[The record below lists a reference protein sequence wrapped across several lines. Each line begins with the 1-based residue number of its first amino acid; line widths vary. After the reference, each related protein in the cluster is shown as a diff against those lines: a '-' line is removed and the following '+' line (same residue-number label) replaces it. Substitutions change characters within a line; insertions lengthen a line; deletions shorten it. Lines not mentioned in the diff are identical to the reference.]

1 MTTPALQ
8 NSIVKDMGLASEGHL
23 KIDWVEAHMPVLNRI
38 RRQFEQDL
46 PFKGLKVAICLHL
59 EAKTA
64 YLAKVIQA
72 GGAEVTITHSNPRLL
87 KMMSARHWWKTVLPC
102 MRSTIRNLRN
112 SNHCN
117 CARLR

>member
-72 GGAEVTITHSNPRLL
+72 GGAEVTITHSNPL
-87 KMMSARHWWKTVLPC
+87 
-102 MRSTIRNLRN
+102 STQDDV
-112 SNHCN
+112 
-117 CARLR
+117 CAKIGGRRRYGVCEVQSGACGIQITATACA

>member
-8 NSIVKDMGLASEGHL
+8 NSIVADMALAPEGHL

-38 RRQFEQDL
+38 RRQFELDL
-46 PFKGLKVAICLHL
+46 PFKGLKVSICLHL

-72 GGAEVTITHSNPRLL
+72 GERKSPSPTAIRCRHRMMCAPHS
-87 KMMSARHWWKTVLPC
+87 
-102 MRSTIRNLRN
+102 LRTE
-112 SNHCN
+112 
-117 CARLR
+117 